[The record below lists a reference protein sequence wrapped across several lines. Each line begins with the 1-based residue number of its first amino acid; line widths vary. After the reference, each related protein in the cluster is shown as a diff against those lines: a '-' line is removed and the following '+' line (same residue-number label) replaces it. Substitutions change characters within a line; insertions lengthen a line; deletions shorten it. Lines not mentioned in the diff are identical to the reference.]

1 VANTT
6 TERAAIVTTLSD
18 CVKTRNTLSSPY
30 YHYCATTSQMVHR
43 AADVVIIDSVA
54 ASNNQM
60 NPSQLTAQRHKPR
73 PRIVVV
79 AGPTAVGKTALG
91 IELATEFNGE
101 VVNADSRYLY
111 RGFDLG
117 VAKPDAGERREI
129 PHHLIDI
136 LPPDGEMTLAR
147 YQDLALDAIEDVL
160 GREKLPILVGGT
172 PLYVNAVVEGW
183 RMPRV
188 PPNPSLRAA
197 LHAEALATGTDTLV
211 KRLREVDPA
220 AADRCGRNLRR
231 IIRAIEV
238 YEATGIP
245 MSAQEGKGPP
255 PFEALEIGLTM
266 PRGAL
271 YRAIDDRVRD
281 QIGRG
286 LVREVRSLLE
296 SGVPESA
303 PAMSSLGYRQLVPY
317 LRGESSLEH
326 AIERIR
332 LDTHR
337 YVRHQETW
345 LRRNARLIWFDVTAS
360 DWMTAAK
367 TRVRAFLSGSVA
379 GCSES

>member
-1 VANTT
+1 MVR
-6 TERAAIVTTLSD
+6 RA
-18 CVKTRNTLSSPY
+18 P
-30 YHYCATTSQMVHR
+30 
-43 AADVVIIDSVA
+43 DVVIIDSVA
-54 ASNNQM
+54 ASNNQT
-60 NPSQLTAQRHKPR
+60 NRSQRSANRQEPR

-91 IELATEFNGE
+91 VELAAAFNGE

-111 RGFDLG
+111 RGFNIG
-117 VAKPDAGERREI
+117 VAKPDLGERRGI

-147 YQDLALDAIEDVL
+147 YQDLALVAIEGVL
-160 GREKLPILVGGT
+160 GRSKLPILVGGT

-188 PPNPSLRAA
+188 PPNPSLRAG
-197 LHAEALATGTDTLV
+197 LEAEALATDTETLA

-220 AADRCGRNLRR
+220 AAERCGGNLRR

-245 MSAQEGKGPP
+245 MSAHEGKGPP

-266 PRGAL
+266 PRDAH
-271 YRAIDDRVRD
+271 YRAVDDRVRD
-281 QIGRG
+281 QIELG
-286 LVREVRSLLE
+286 LVAEVRSLLD
-296 SGVPESA
+296 SGVPENTA
-303 PAMSSLGYRQLVPY
+303 AMSSLGYRQLLPY
-317 LRGESSLEH
+317 IRGESSLEQ
-326 AIERIR
+326 AVQRIQ

-345 LRRNARLIWFDVTAS
+345 LRRNARLIWFDVTEPN
-360 DWMTAAK
+360 WMAAAK
-367 TRVRAFLSGSVA
+367 ARVSAFLSESVA
-379 GCSES
+379 PRSDA

>member
-1 VANTT
+1 
-6 TERAAIVTTLSD
+6 
-18 CVKTRNTLSSPY
+18 
-30 YHYCATTSQMVHR
+30 
-43 AADVVIIDSVA
+43 VA
-54 ASNNQM
+54 ASNNQTV
-60 NPSQLTAQRHKPR
+60 PTQPIAQSQEPR

-91 IELATEFNGE
+91 IELAAEFNGE

-111 RGFDLG
+111 RGFDIG
-117 VAKPDAGERREI
+117 VAKPTPGERRQI

-136 LPPDGEMTLAR
+136 LPPNGEMTLAR
-147 YQDLALDAIEDVL
+147 YQDLALDAIADVL
-160 GREKLPILVGGT
+160 GRKKLPILVGGT

-188 PPNPSLRAA
+188 PANPSLRAA
-197 LHAEALATGTDTLV
+197 LEAEALASGTDTLA

-220 AADRCGRNLRR
+220 AAKRCGRNLRR

-255 PFEALEIGLTM
+255 PFEALEIGLTL
-266 PRGAL
+266 PRDAL
-271 YRAIDDRVRD
+271 YRAVDDRVRD
-281 QIGRG
+281 QIEQG
-286 LVREVRSLLE
+286 LVGEVRSLLA
-296 SGVPESA
+296 SGIPESA
-303 PAMSSLGYRQLVPY
+303 PAMSSLGYRQLVPHI
-317 LRGESSLEH
+317 RGESSLEQ

-345 LRRNARLIWFDVTAS
+345 LRRNTRLIWFDVTAA
-360 DWMTAAK
+360 DWMSAAK
-367 TRVRAFLSGSVA
+367 ARVRTFLNG
-379 GCSES
+379 